1 MLELKVKTRNILG
14 KKVKFL
20 RKKGILP
27 GAFYG
32 PRTKPTVIE
41 MDYNEFEKVFEKAG
55 ESTIIKL
62 KLKDSKNKERESTKN
77 VLVYGIERDPLTDKL
92 IHVDFYVVRMDKPIT
107 AEIPLVFEGES
118 AAVENLDGTLVE
130 NIKKIEVEALPADL
144 PHEIKI
150 DISSLETFDDV
161 IHIKDIKIDKKVKI
175 LAELEDVIVSI
186 TPPRTKEEL
195 AALEEEVEEKTEEVE
210 KVGEEEAEVSEGELV
225 KEEPIEEKSAEEKS
239 SSKEKKAEK

>member
-14 KKVKFL
+14 KKVKSL

-32 PRTKPTVIE
+32 PRTKPTAIE

-77 VLVYGIERDPLTDKL
+77 VLIHGIESDPLTDKL
-92 IHVDFYVVRMDKPIT
+92 IHVDFYVARMDKPIA
-107 AEIPLVFEGES
+107 AEIPIVFEGKS
-118 AAVENLDGTLVE
+118 AAVENLDGTLVK
-130 NIKKIEVEALPADL
+130 NINKIEIEALPADL

-161 IHIKDIKIDKKVKI
+161 IHIKDIKIDEKVKI
-175 LAELEDVIVSI
+175 LTELEDVIVSV
-186 TPPRTKEEL
+186 TPPRTEEEL

-210 KVGEEEAEVSEGELV
+210 KVGEEVSEGELA
-225 KEEPIEEKSAEEKS
+225 KEESIEEKSAEEKS
-239 SSKEKKAEK
+239 SSKEKKAEE